1 MLTDASPTSYTYEE
15 AVLVLKK
22 LDFEL
27 APHGGGSHRKWRRR
41 SADGNIVIIG
51 LVEKGSGALKPYLVR
66 DMVQQLQSNG
76 LIPADLEQ
84 E

>member
-1 MLTDASPTSYTYEE
+1 MLTDVSPTSYTYDE
-15 AVLVLKK
+15 AILVLKN

-41 SADGNIVIIG
+41 SADGNIVVIG
-51 LVEKGSGALKPYLVR
+51 LVEKGTGTLKSYLVR
-66 DMVQQLQSNG
+66 DMVHQLQLNG

>member
-1 MLTDASPTSYTYEE
+1 MLTDASPTSYTYEDI
-15 AVLVLKK
+15 VLVLKN

-41 SADGNIVIIG
+41 SANGNIVVIG
-51 LVEKGSGALKPYLVR
+51 LVERGTGALKAYLVR
-66 DMVQQLQSNG
+66 DMVHQLQRNG